1 MEDFLNLGGV
11 PVRNLPILKFN
22 PYNESANDDEAG
34 AVTVTVSLNG
44 VDYDATR
51 KAAPETSDDEA
62 VDAKLS
68 ARSVTFED
76 IRPALN
82 TFSPPPK

>member
-22 PYNESANDDEAG
+22 PYNESANDDEA
-34 AVTVTVSLNG
+34 
-44 VDYDATR
+44 
-51 KAAPETSDDEA
+51 

>member
-22 PYNESANDDEAG
+22 PYNESANDDEA
-34 AVTVTVSLNG
+34 
-44 VDYDATR
+44 
-51 KAAPETSDDEA
+51 

-82 TFSPPPK
+82 T